1 MSAINLPYPPTTNN
15 LYMNVGKHR
24 IRTKRYD
31 AWLKE
36 GAAMIA
42 QQRPEKVS
50 GPYSLLLR
58 AVRPDRRARDLGN
71 LEKPVSDL
79 LVKCGIVRD
88 DSDAC
93 TITMAWVPS
102 NPSGAAVTVE
112 VTETPRDPDFA
123 DMPTPALT
131 RILGQVEAILA
142 NRSMA

>member
-1 MSAINLPYPPTTNN
+1 MSSFDLPYPPTTNN
-15 LYMNVGKHR
+15 LYMNVGKRR
-24 IRTKRYD
+24 IRTPRYD

-42 QQRPEKVS
+42 RQRPEKVA
-50 GPYSLLLR
+50 GPYSLCLQ

-93 TITMAWVPS
+93 TIILVWVPS
-102 NPSGAAVTVE
+102 NPSGAAVTVQ
-112 VTETPRDPDFA
+112 VTPV
-123 DMPTPALT
+123 
-131 RILGQVEAILA
+131 LGVAA
-142 NRSMA
+142 

>member
-15 LYMNVGKHR
+15 LFLNVGKR
-24 IRTKRYD
+24 RVRTPRYD
-31 AWLKE
+31 AWLRE

-42 QQRPEKVS
+42 QQRPQKVT
-50 GPYSLLLR
+50 GPYALYLR

-93 TITMAWVPS
+93 TIVLAWVLS
-102 NPSGAAVTVE
+102 NPSGAAVTVQ
-112 VTETPRDPDFA
+112 VTPVPD
-123 DMPTPALT
+123 
-131 RILGQVEAILA
+131 EH
-142 NRSMA
+142 MAVAA